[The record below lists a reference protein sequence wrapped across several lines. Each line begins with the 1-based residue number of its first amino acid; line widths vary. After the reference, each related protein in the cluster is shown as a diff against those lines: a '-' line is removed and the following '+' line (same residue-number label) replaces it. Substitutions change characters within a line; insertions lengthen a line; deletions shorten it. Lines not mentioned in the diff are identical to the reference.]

1 MEGSQKIGYRNREI
15 SDMTVTLIAFLI
27 LIILG
32 TPIVFALGV
41 SAALTIFM
49 ADIPMS
55 IVSQRMYAGLDSF
68 TIMAIPFFVLAGII
82 MERGGIAKRIID
94 FSVALVGWI
103 TGSLLL
109 VATVAGMG
117 MAAVSGSGAASTAA
131 ISSIML
137 RELRERGYNIDFS
150 AGLMAAAGTL
160 GPVIPPSIMMVVLAT
175 TSNLSIGRA
184 FLGGVAPG
192 LLMALAIM
200 IACYVY
206 AKRGGDVYRDT
217 ETFSLRRLGQT
228 FVAAGPAFIMPVV
241 IVGGIIGG
249 IFTPTEAAAVAV
261 LCGLIISIYIYKEIG
276 FKTIPS
282 MLLRAAAISA
292 AVMMII
298 GTASVFSW
306 LIASQNVP
314 ALIADLLHEATNNPL
329 VFLILMN
336 FLLIFIGMFMEGIS
350 AILVMVPVLL
360 PIATS
365 FGIDPLHFGVIVV
378 MNLSIGMITPPYGI
392 TLYVASSVANRSVL
406 QVSRKIGM
414 PFVLIFAILMLTT
427 IWPELVTYL
436 PDLFMPNVIID

>member
-1 MEGSQKIGYRNREI
+1 
-15 SDMTVTLIAFLI
+15 MTVTFVVFLALIVIGA
-27 LIILG
+27 
-32 TPIVFALGV
+32 PIVFALGV
-41 SAALTIFM
+41 SAALTIYI

-68 TIMAIPFFVLAGII
+68 TIMAIPFFVLVGII

-94 FSVALVGWI
+94 FSLALVGWI

-109 VATVAGMG
+109 VATVAGVG
-117 MAAVSGSGAASTAA
+117 MAAISGSGAASTAA

-137 RELRERGYNIDFS
+137 REMRERGYDIDFS
-150 AGLMAAAGTL
+150 AGLMASAGTL

-184 FLGGVAPG
+184 FLGGIVPG

-200 IACYVY
+200 IACYWY
-206 AKRGGDVYRDT
+206 AKRGGDAYRDT

-228 FVAAGPAFIMPVV
+228 FVAAGPAFVMPVI

-261 LCGLIISIYIYKEIG
+261 LCGLIISIYVYKEIG
-276 FKTIPS
+276 FNAIPS
-282 MLLRAAAISA
+282 MVLRAASISA

-298 GTASVFSW
+298 ATASVFSW

-314 ALIADLLHEATNNPL
+314 AVIADLLHQATDSPL
-329 VFLILMN
+329 VFLLLMN

-360 PIATS
+360 PIAIS
-365 FGIDPLHFGVIVV
+365 FGIDPLHFGVVV
-378 MNLSIGMITPPYGI
+378 VINLSIGMITPPYGI

-406 QVSRKIGM
+406 QVSRKIGL
-414 PFVLIFAILMLTT
+414 PFALIFAILMLTT
-427 IWPELVTYL
+427 FFPELATYL
-436 PDLFMPNVIID
+436 PDIFIPNVIPD

>member
-1 MEGSQKIGYRNREI
+1 
-15 SDMTVTLIAFLI
+15 MTVTLIAFLI

-137 RELRERGYNIDFS
+137 REMRERGYNIDFS

-217 ETFSLRRLGQT
+217 ETFSLHRLGQT

-276 FKTIPS
+276 FKAIPS

-298 GTASVFSW
+298 GTASIFSW

-414 PFVLIFAILMLTT
+414 PFTLIFAILMLTT

-436 PDLFMPNVIID
+436 PDLFLPNVIID